1 MQSVETERLLLR
13 PFTSD
18 DLEAF
23 ASINADAEVMRY
35 IGDGKPQSRA
45 QTEMRLNSIL
55 AHWDQHGFGLWALV
69 DKASNA
75 LIGFCGLQY
84 LDNTAEIEIGYR
96 LAKRFW
102 GMGIA
107 TEAAAATLRYAF
119 ELLGLDRIVAVVQ
132 PQNFASQSV
141 IEKIGLRYA
150 KDTRFYNSDV
160 EYYAITRSEF
170 EAMTAHRY

>member
-1 MQSVETERLLLR
+1 MQIETERLLLR

-18 DLEAF
+18 DLDAF
-23 ASINADAEVMRY
+23 ASINADADLMRY
-35 IGDGKPQSRA
+35 IGDGKPQTRA
-45 QTEMRLNSIL
+45 QTEMRLNAIL
-55 AHWDQHGFGLWALV
+55 DHWNQHGFGLWAVV

-96 LAKRFW
+96 LARQFW
-102 GMGIA
+102 RMGFA

-119 ELLGLDRIVAVVQ
+119 EVLGLNRIVAVVQ

-141 IEKIGLRYA
+141 IKKIGLRYV
-150 KDTRFYNSDV
+150 KDARFYNSDV
-160 EYYAITRSEF
+160 EYYAITRGEF
-170 EAMTAHRY
+170 EAMTAHRS